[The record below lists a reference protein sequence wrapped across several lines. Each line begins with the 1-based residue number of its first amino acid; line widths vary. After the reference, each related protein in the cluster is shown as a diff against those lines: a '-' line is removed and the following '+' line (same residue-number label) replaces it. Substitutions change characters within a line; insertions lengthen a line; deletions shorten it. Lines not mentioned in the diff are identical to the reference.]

1 MKKLVLNQRQVR
13 WSIFLSRFNYFI
25 QYCRGKLG
33 LKPDA
38 LTSTSGDLHV
48 KRDAR
53 LLNQSQIIITMENRR
68 LQLLSVIRPEP
79 SKPDCVLLPTDVL
92 QPPSVLASS
101 NLLPIYSE
109 LLGEICS
116 AYQKDLVPSRI
127 LSPSGNS
134 ERGIK

>member
-1 MKKLVLNQRQVR
+1 M
-13 WSIFLSRFNYFI
+13 
-25 QYCRGKLG
+25 
-33 LKPDA
+33 
-38 LTSTSGDLHV
+38 